1 MSHPFDSATNA
12 PASAAPADSF
22 FVLRDARTLFQQQ
35 LTKIVRQAGANTPSV
50 LEAFTEALGT
60 AHDELANAKQTDGF
74 EMAQGLTASRMT
86 LMCDADLEL
95 DIRIGDIAKHVI
107 ETGGNALW
115 RAQLRYMTLLSRPEM
130 TPEGNPVGPEAIS
143 QGLLALCQAGNLGL
157 ERSLQLLDRIEE
169 KFSKDLPAA
178 YSALN
183 DLLASHKVEPAQSKV
198 SSAASIRASNST
210 GTATGNATTA
220 GSEGKSDA
228 FSALQQALNAQFGS
242 AVPGTGIATGG
253 AFATGQG
260 NGPGNMALNAATL
273 VMLNQLTTRLEQLQL
288 STGAN
293 PPGGGAGD
301 AAGEM
306 PTSPPHAFKAA
317 DLDLP
322 LGNPEA
328 VALETLGHIFET
340 IFNTWDLPDTVKTAI
355 SRLQIPLLKLSV
367 FDPSLFS
374 DTAHPA
380 RRLINTMG
388 RAAAGLPRNI
398 DRAHPVSVRLWT
410 IAGMVSETL
419 QGDAAA
425 LATPISELETLIA
438 ERDAG
443 IREAAQTYVPFL
455 AASEAQAQADQSASR
470 WLHEVSQLPSAQEI
484 HDFIQQYWV
493 RVMAAAARDGGE
505 DGTSWQE
512 CKATI
517 ADLMW
522 SVEPK
527 PGADERKRLSLL
539 VATLLKRI
547 NGGLDRINATQE
559 QRAPFLDACFNLQFS
574 TMRGTPPPLVV
585 PAPTQE
591 AGAETPADSAV
602 TITTETVEGKQLK
615 ILARSASS
623 SSAYR
628 STGGGVQAGQWL
640 QFSLEGNESHC
651 GLVAWVP
658 PRSGKLLVANP
669 DWPYAVALAADI
681 VEKQLQ
687 SGQAT
692 VVSARALFDV
702 AAEQALTQIA
712 KGAATPPGGTA
723 KLQ

>member
-12 PASAAPADSF
+12 PAPAAPADPF
-22 FVLRDARTLFQQQ
+22 FVLRDARTLFQQR
-35 LTKIVRQAGANTPSV
+35 LTEIVRQAGANTPSV

-169 KFSKDLPAA
+169 EFSKDLPAA

-183 DLLASHKVEPAQSKV
+183 DLLASHKIEPAQSKV

-328 VALETLGHIFET
+328 VALETLGHIFEA
-340 IFNTWDLPDTVKTAI
+340 IFNTWDLPDTVKTTI

-443 IREAAQTYVPFL
+443 ILEAAQTYVPFL
-455 AASEAQAQADQSASR
+455 GTGAGRSVGQS
-470 WLHEVSQLPSAQEI
+470 L
-484 HDFIQQYWV
+484 
-493 RVMAAAARDGGE
+493 AARSLPAAISAGNPRFHPAVLGQGHGRRRPRRWRGWYELAGMQGNHCRPDVE
-505 DGTSWQE
+505 RGTETRCRRTQAPVAAGSHPPQAHQWRAGPHQRDPGTTG
-512 CKATI
+512 TI
-517 ADLMW
+517 PRCLLQPA
-522 SVEPK
+522 VFHHARHTTTPGC
-527 PGADERKRLSLL
+527 PGANAGSWCRNPGRFGCDDH
-539 VATLLKRI
+539 
-547 NGGLDRINATQE
+547 DRN
-559 QRAPFLDACFNLQFS
+559 R
-574 TMRGTPPPLVV
+574 
-585 PAPTQE
+585 
-591 AGAETPADSAV
+591 
-602 TITTETVEGKQLK
+602 
-615 ILARSASS
+615 
-623 SSAYR
+623 
-628 STGGGVQAGQWL
+628 
-640 QFSLEGNESHC
+640 
-651 GLVAWVP
+651 
-658 PRSGKLLVANP
+658 
-669 DWPYAVALAADI
+669 
-681 VEKQLQ
+681 
-687 SGQAT
+687 
-692 VVSARALFDV
+692 
-702 AAEQALTQIA
+702 
-712 KGAATPPGGTA
+712 
-723 KLQ
+723 